1 VASIIVVADT
11 DAGDARGFQLK
22 ERVSAALLDDPH
34 FSSQLIERI
43 GWALADAEETERAG
57 DGSSRYRRLRRRPG
71 GRRWD
76 VGDLDGTDGLTAGGR
91 PGAVVEDADGQR
103 PGSCGAGGEHAGRAG
118 AP

>member
-1 VASIIVVADT
+1 VASIIVVADA

-22 ERVSAALLDDPH
+22 ERVSASLLDDPH

-43 GWALADAEETERAG
+43 GWALADAEEAERAS
-57 DGSSRYRRLRRRPG
+57 DGGMRYGLLRRHPG

-76 VGDLDGTDGLTAGGR
+76 VGDLDGAHGLTAGGR
-91 PGAVVEDADGQR
+91 PGAVVEDADDQR
-103 PGSCGAGGEHAGRAG
+103 PGSCGIGGEHGRAG